1 MARPCDDLLKNPRRS
16 FPRRAALALG
26 GILNLKPYHRAYV
39 SAGILLGIGC
49 GGAVALAEADPS
61 KPLMLHDGPI
71 GGLVSGGHGI
81 IRSSRAIRT
90 FAVNSFDYKFSLLR
104 AEIEK
109 GATRKSP
116 EYNKVKAE
124 IHQRS
129 ADRLLKLCE
138 SNRGIYIK
146 AGQFVASLQHLPK
159 EYTTTLAVLQDQ
171 ARGRPFKAVKKVLE
185 EEFGADISDLFVE
198 FEEQPIAAA
207 SLAQVHRAKLAG
219 GQEVAVKIQYPGL
232 ERQVG
237 TDIATMGV
245 LSKAV
250 AWLFPDYKF
259 DWIVPQFEE
268 NLNQQLDFAREG
280 TNAEQT
286 ARNFRHKKELRIP
299 GIFWNRTTRR
309 VLCMEFARGCKIDD
323 VEGIKRQGLDPK
335 QVAEVLVEVFAEM
348 VFCHGHLH
356 GDPHPGNILV
366 KAVPESRGSRN
377 FELVLLDHGLYR
389 ILDEEFRGDFCRLWK
404 ALILADAR
412 EIELAGRKLGAA
424 SYCKFLPVL
433 FTGRPTDS
441 KAEVGQGM
449 TPAEAQALK
458 EEVRQLSM
466 GDLSAVISNLPKDM
480 FIVMRTDSLVR
491 SASAK
496 LGATPRSRL
505 MTNAKYAVAGLSI
518 RHAGGTAGVAGQ
530 HWGQYMR
537 GTLSYTNLLCRL
549 ELWSLSLK
557 VLAALEVAR
566 HFLGH
571 LQRRAWR
578 LLLWWG
584 GSHPPRPRPP
594 PRLGPA
600 AAQAVAT
607 S

>member
-1 MARPCDDLLKNPRRS
+1 M
-16 FPRRAALALG
+16 
-26 GILNLKPYHRAYV
+26 

-49 GGAVALAEADPS
+49 GGAVALTEADPS
-61 KPLMLHDGPI
+61 KPLILHDGPI

-109 GATRKSP
+109 GTKRKSP

-129 ADRLLKLCE
+129 AERLLKLCE

-171 ARGRPFKAVKKVLE
+171 ARGRPFKSVKKVLE
-185 EEFGADISDLFVE
+185 EELGADISDLFVE
-198 FEEQPIAAA
+198 FEEKPIAAA
-207 SLAQVHRAKLAG
+207 SLAQVHHAKLAG

-237 TDIATMGV
+237 TDIATMAV

-268 NLNQQLDFAREG
+268 NLNQQLDFVREAN
-280 TNAEQT
+280 NAEQT

-299 GIFWNRTTRR
+299 GIFWNLTTRR
-309 VLCMEFARGCKIDD
+309 VLCMEFARGCRVDD
-323 VEGIKRQGLDPK
+323 VEGIQKQRIDPK

-366 KAVPESRGSRN
+366 KATPDSKGARK

-389 ILDEEFRGDFCRLWK
+389 LLDEEFRGDFCRLWK
-404 ALILADAR
+404 ALILADMGA
-412 EIELAGRKLGAA
+412 IERAGRKLGAA
-424 SYCKFLPVL
+424 QYCKFLPVL

-441 KAEVGQGM
+441 NVDLGQSM
-449 TPAEAQALK
+449 TAAEARALK
-458 EEVRQLSM
+458 EEVKQLSM
-466 GDLSAVISNLPKDM
+466 GDVSAVISNLPKDM

-491 SASAK
+491 AASTK
-496 LGATPRSRL
+496 LGATMRSRL
-505 MTNAKYAVAGLSI
+505 MINAKYAVAGLSL
-518 RHAGGTAGVAGQ
+518 RHTGGPAGELRQ
-530 HWGQYMR
+530 PWGQYLR
-537 GTLSYTNLLCRL
+537 GKLSYANLLCRL
-549 ELWSLSLK
+549 ELWSLSLRA
-557 VLAALEVAR
+557 LAAAEVAVRYLR
-566 HFLGH
+566 HLRH
-571 LQRRAWR
+571 RAWQ
-578 LLLWWG
+578 LLFWWG
-584 GSHPPRPRPP
+584 ASQQPSPRPLPP
-594 PRLGPA
+594 PPPPLPRFLPGAPSLA
-600 AAQAVAT
+600 AAAL